1 MQCSVYVW
9 VDISALLFGPYLN
22 LTINT
27 TITVLRQRE
36 RRRERERE
44 REGENNENESH
55 TTADPQRST
64 EPVGESPISDSQRLK
79 C

>member
-1 MQCSVYVW
+1 
-9 VDISALLFGPYLN
+9 
-22 LTINT
+22 
-27 TITVLRQRE
+27 VLRQRE

-44 REGENNENESH
+44 RERQREGENNENESH